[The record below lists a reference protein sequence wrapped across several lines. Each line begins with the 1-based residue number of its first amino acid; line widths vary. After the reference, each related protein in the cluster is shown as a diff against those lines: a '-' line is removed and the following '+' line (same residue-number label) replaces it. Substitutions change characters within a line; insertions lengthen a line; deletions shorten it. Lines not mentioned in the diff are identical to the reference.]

1 MRNETIL
8 FASDLDNTLLFSH
21 KHAQAGDVCVE
32 YLDGKAQGFFPPGVI
47 RGLAQ
52 INRTM
57 RFVPVTSRSIAQ
69 FLRIQFPPGCVPKY
83 ALVANGGLLLRNG
96 AVDPAWQARSLAL
109 VEPWRGELAKAG
121 ELLAQVPLPLRAR
134 MVDDLYLFA
143 ACDSPAE
150 AAQALA
156 HVQGRTR
163 LTAELSG
170 RKL

>member
-1 MRNETIL
+1 MRNESIL

-69 FLRIQFPPGCVPKY
+69 FLRIQFPPGCVPDC

-109 VEPWRGELAKAG
+109 VAPWRGELAKVG

-134 MVDDLYLFA
+134 MGDDL
-143 ACDSPAE
+143 
-150 AAQALA
+150 
-156 HVQGRTR
+156 
-163 LTAELSG
+163 
-170 RKL
+170 

>member
-21 KHAQAGDVCVE
+21 QHAQAGDVCVE

-83 ALVANGGLLLRNG
+83 ALVANGGLLLRNEIG
-96 AVDPAWQARSLAL
+96 R
-109 VEPWRGELAKAG
+109 
-121 ELLAQVPLPLRAR
+121 
-134 MVDDLYLFA
+134 
-143 ACDSPAE
+143 
-150 AAQALA
+150 A
-156 HVQGRTR
+156 HV
-163 LTAELSG
+163 
-170 RKL
+170 